1 MAAIARRLCFLLVLP
16 ADIAMAD
23 QSHDVLRAINQ
34 VATALTAN
42 NPSQALV
49 PIDKSLANYNTL
61 ENEFIGLTSAYQI
74 TNEAEV
80 LDEEDTSSSETK
92 LTLRWVLSLASNET
106 GETKSRSAEVQV
118 RLQLKDGKW
127 KIVELAPIDIFTP

>member
-1 MAAIARRLCFLLVLP
+1 MAAIARRVCFLIALP
-16 ADIAMAD
+16 AGIALAD

-34 VATALTAN
+34 VATALSAN

-80 LDEEDTSSSETK
+80 LDEEDTYPSETK
-92 LTLRWVLSLASNET
+92 LTLRWVLSLAARES
-106 GETKSRSAEVQV
+106 GETSSRSAEVRV
-118 RLQLKDGKW
+118 RLQVKDGKW
-127 KIVELAPIDIFTP
+127 KIVELAPIDIFNP

>member
-1 MAAIARRLCFLLVLP
+1 MAATARRLCFLLVLP
-16 ADIAMAD
+16 AGIAMAD